1 MRRLTRV
8 LGVALLAGSALG
20 LVPAGDADATG
31 TATLTVTTLDRS
43 GHAAATQVLVEN
55 RSTFAM
61 RYLDSGHAT
70 RLPKGTYDAFVDVS
84 DQHDQSDTLA
94 IARVAL
100 TGTKK
105 VTVDARRGHRVHL
118 SLSPALPR
126 GYQQSIAMSLCQT
139 DGPGA
144 VYGYTYSAAL
154 YLVPSSLPEAGFS
167 ASSVWSPPSG
177 SDASYVVNT
186 SVHHGL
192 PAGIS
197 RTVRQSSLATIA
209 VTARSG
215 PVSGGDNIDL
225 RGQDNGP
232 CTGGT
237 EDIDRD
243 GELPF
248 SFTAH
253 VSPGR
258 WQLSA
263 TGQDYAASALHT
275 YPGGHTYRVT
285 VNRAAWGPEG
295 ELPYTSGGRR
305 IYLGT
310 FAPFTDSSLPLS
322 TGANLTYTLTHG
334 GHVVVRHSSRGEV
347 WSSNFALPQSGWYTF
362 TESAKRHPRQALP
375 ARSFSI
381 ASSVVLHFYADA
393 AHPTQARGYLTLFR
407 PQGLT
412 SRNLAHPAS
421 TTTVLLPLQRQRPS
435 EGDVRQL
442 PDAVHSVRLWYSVD
456 GGAHWHSATV
466 HRSGSSYAAAIRN
479 PKSGYVGLKS
489 TVTDTHGGYTTTT
502 VLRAYGI
509 G

>member
-197 RTVRQSSLATIA
+197 RTV
-209 VTARSG
+209 
-215 PVSGGDNIDL
+215 
-225 RGQDNGP
+225 
-232 CTGGT
+232 
-237 EDIDRD
+237 
-243 GELPF
+243 
-248 SFTAH
+248 
-253 VSPGR
+253 
-258 WQLSA
+258 
-263 TGQDYAASALHT
+263 
-275 YPGGHTYRVT
+275 
-285 VNRAAWGPEG
+285 VNRHWQ
-295 ELPYTSGGRR
+295 R
-305 IYLGT
+305 
-310 FAPFTDSSLPLS
+310 
-322 TGANLTYTLTHG
+322 
-334 GHVVVRHSSRGEV
+334 SR
-347 WSSNFALPQSGWYTF
+347 
-362 TESAKRHPRQALP
+362 
-375 ARSFSI
+375 
-381 ASSVVLHFYADA
+381 
-393 AHPTQARGYLTLFR
+393 
-407 PQGLT
+407 
-412 SRNLAHPAS
+412 
-421 TTTVLLPLQRQRPS
+421 
-435 EGDVRQL
+435 
-442 PDAVHSVRLWYSVD
+442 
-456 GGAHWHSATV
+456 
-466 HRSGSSYAAAIRN
+466 
-479 PKSGYVGLKS
+479 
-489 TVTDTHGGYTTTT
+489 
-502 VLRAYGI
+502 
-509 G
+509 